1 MRTMSELVARFG
13 EEDPIGAAKKYMAE
27 LTLAGKER
35 SRKVRLEYSPTELI
49 LKSEQWSY
57 NGDYLFLQKICY
69 ELGLDYIC
77 GKIEKRHKS
86 GYNLNEILSMLLY
99 TRLMSPESKLSSL
112 EDAGKFMERPGPG
125 YIRCTVR

>member
-1 MRTMSELVARFG
+1 MRTMAELVARFG

-49 LKSEQWSY
+49 LKFEQWSY
-57 NGDYLFLQKICY
+57 NGDYLFLQKIYY

-77 GKIEKRHKS
+77 GKNRE
-86 GYNLNEILSMLLY
+86 E
-99 TRLMSPESKLSSL
+99 
-112 EDAGKFMERPGPG
+112 AQER
-125 YIRCTVR
+125 V